1 MSDHTMVFIVDDDAA
16 VRDALAMLLEA
27 AGYAVATFPAAS
39 DFLDTCTPSTQGCII
54 LDVDMPEMDGPT
66 LQVEL
71 IRRGLQLPVI
81 FLTGKGTIP
90 VTVRA
95 MKAGAI
101 DFLTKPV
108 EGSMLLARVKE
119 ALEKGSWQLKRALAN
134 QSGSSQLEKLTRR
147 EREVM
152 VLAVAGHTSKEI
164 AQRLCISYRT
174 VEIHRAHVMQKTGA
188 ANLLEL
194 ARMAN
199 ALESRRTPRQ
209 MPLPH
214 T

>member
-1 MSDHTMVFIVDDDAA
+1 MVFIVDDDAA

-27 AGYAVATFPAAS
+27 AGYPVATFPAAS

-164 AQRLCISYRT
+164 AQRLGISYRT

>member
-1 MSDHTMVFIVDDDAA
+1 MVFIVDDDAA

-71 IRRGLQLPVI
+71 IRRGLRLPVI

-134 QSGSSQLEKLTRR
+134 QSSSSRLEKLTKR

-164 AQRLCISYRT
+164 AQRLGISYRT

-188 ANLLEL
+188 TNLLEL

-209 MPLPH
+209 MPLPR

>member
-27 AGYAVATFPAAS
+27 AGYPVATFPAAS

-164 AQRLCISYRT
+164 AQRLGISYRT